1 MKKFISLASIG
12 IIAAML
18 ITSCE
23 DDDTTPPEFTNG
35 LMVTLAQNPVNNTG
49 GLESEKSF
57 TARSFV
63 ECLYQYGNTYT
74 FSAETTSGDKW
85 TVKFRWDGTDT
96 DSIVYI
102 SDNSL
107 NKIEMASAE
116 SAEYGNYY
124 INSSSGNA
132 GQTSIKVLR
141 LVPEEII
148 EAKFEGYIYEQGAF
162 SDPDSLKNGYLIT
175 SKFVLGK

>member
-1 MKKFISLASIG
+1 MKKFITFASIG
-12 IIAAML
+12 IIATML

-23 DDDTTPPEFTNG
+23 DEDTTPPEFTNG
-35 LMVTLAQNPVNNTG
+35 LMVTLAQNPANTG

-74 FSAETTSGDKW
+74 FSAETTTGDKW
-85 TVKFRWDGTDT
+85 TVKLRWDGTDA

-116 SAEYGNYY
+116 YGNYY
-124 INSSSGNA
+124 INSSSGDA
-132 GQTSIKVLR
+132 GQTFIKILR

-148 EAKFEGYIYEQGAF
+148 EAEFEGYIYEQGAS
-162 SDPDSLKNGYLIT
+162 SDPDTLKNGYLIT
-175 SKFVLGK
+175 NKFVLSK

>member
-1 MKKFISLASIG
+1 MKKVIALASVG
-12 IIAAML
+12 IIAVML
-18 ITSCE
+18 ITSCGE
-23 DDDTTPPEFTNG
+23 ENNDPPEFTNG
-35 LMVTLAQNPVNNTG
+35 LMVTLAQNPVNNPDG
-49 GLESEKSF
+49 IESEISF

-85 TVKFRWDGTDT
+85 TVKLRWDGTDA

-116 SAEYGNYY
+116 YGNYY

-132 GQTSIKVLR
+132 GQTSVKILR

-148 EAKFEGYIYEQGAF
+148 EAEFEGYIYEQGAS
-162 SDPDSLKNGYLIT
+162 SDPDTLKNGYLIT
-175 SKFVLGK
+175 NKFVLSK